1 MPEEVFSGVGL
12 MCVKIGQN
20 IQRGGANIPWT
31 RRMKIGWQ
39 GQPAG
44 CLGGKGGTGE
54 DAKETGY
61 PVLGLISLGNV
72 RTKKGV

>member
-1 MPEEVFSGVGL
+1 MPEEVFSGVSL
-12 MCVKIGQN
+12 MCVKIGHN
-20 IQRGGANIPWT
+20 IQIGGANISWT
-31 RRMKIGWQ
+31 SQMKIGWQ

-44 CLGGKGGTGE
+44 CLGGEGGKGG

-72 RTKKGV
+72 RMKKGV